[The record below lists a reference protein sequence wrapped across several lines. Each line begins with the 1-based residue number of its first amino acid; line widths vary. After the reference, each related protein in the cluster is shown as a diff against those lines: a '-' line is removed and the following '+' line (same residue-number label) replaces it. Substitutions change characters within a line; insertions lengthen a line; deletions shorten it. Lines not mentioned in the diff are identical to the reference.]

1 MHSEWAGLEN
11 APALEILSWA
21 IATYGGRFAIST
33 SFQSEG
39 MVLIDM
45 AARISANTRVLTLDT
60 GRLPEE
66 TYAMIETVRARY
78 GIAVETVAPERGE
91 LEAMIKEHGPNLF
104 YGSVPLRSLCCQI
117 RKVRPLANKLK
128 ELDAY
133 AVGLRRDQTQAR
145 GAQPKLELNGEAVKL
160 SPLAD
165 WSAEQVS
172 AYTSENS
179 VPRHL
184 LYAQGYRSIGC
195 GPCTRATAPG
205 EDERAGRWWWEDGA
219 QKECGLHY
227 SPEGKAERTVDV
239 LLRQVLE
246 AAHA

>member
-1 MHSEWAGLEN
+1 MHSEWARLEN
-11 APALEILSWA
+11 APAPEILSWA
-21 IATYGGRFAIST
+21 IATYGERFAIST

-45 AARISANTRVLTLDT
+45 ASRISAGVRVLTLDT

-78 GIAVETVAPERGE
+78 GITVETVAPERGE
-91 LEAMIKEHGPNLF
+91 LEAMIKQHGPNLF
-104 YGSVPLRSLCCQI
+104 YGSVPQRTLCCQI

-128 ELDAY
+128 ELRAY

-145 GAQPKLELNGEAVKL
+145 GAQPKLMDGEPVKL

-172 AYTSENS
+172 AYTREHD
-179 VPRHL
+179 VPRHP

-195 GPCTRATAPG
+195 APCTRATAAG
-205 EDERAGRWWWEDGA
+205 EDERAGRWWWEDGT

-227 SPEGKAERTVDV
+227 SPEGKAERTIDV

-246 AAHA
+246 AVHA